1 MKHTLK
7 ILIPILLILALLIG
21 ACYFFL
27 IARRDLTESVFTY
40 WGNHFYNNGRYGR
53 AITCYKLAMHF
64 APKDAELAI
73 WLSNAYKRSGNY
85 TKAEYT
91 LVNAITQSPDA
102 ADLYIALSKTYVEQD
117 KLLDAETMLGR
128 ITNDTVRTQI
138 DALRP
143 AAPVIEPESGT
154 YTEYIDVTITG
165 TEGHRLRRLQ
175 QRFPGRGDGHLYR
188 PHLLT
193 AGESKIVALSVA
205 DNGLVS
211 DAVYAGYTVGSVVE
225 PVTLADA
232 GLDSYV
238 RELLGKTAGS
248 TLMTDELWAIEELD
262 LPDTVASL
270 EDLPYFHRP
279 AHARAA
285 PQQRVDGL
293 VGPRPA
299 AADAAY
305 AGPVRLHALVGGD
318 EHHRLLPELTSLN
331 LSGCAV
337 IDINA
342 LIGLQKLEFL
352 DLSNNTI
359 SDLTALS
366 ALQALKELHLT
377 NNPITSLANL
387 KNCTQLEILYA
398 NQCSITRIAGL
409 ADHMALK
416 ELYLAN
422 NQIADISVLA
432 SCTALQT
439 LDLSFNAVTDISIV
453 SELRQLVDLNVSNN
467 QITVFPAVD
476 ADTPLWH
483 VDISHN
489 QIEDLTGL
497 AGNLSVNFINAD
509 YNKIKSI
516 AKLEE
521 CVMLVK
527 MNLWDNPVNTD
538 EVKNCR
544 TSASSS
550 TITPNTRKRTQ
561 KPEKPAAARII
572 RSGLLF
578 AYWTRFSAGFM

>member
-21 ACYFFL
+21 ACCFFL

-128 ITNDTVRTQI
+128 ITNDAVRTQI

-165 TEGHRLRRLQ
+165 TEGTVYAVCNSD
-175 QRFPGRGDGHLYR
+175 FPAEETDIYTG
-188 PHLLT
+188 PISLT

-270 EDLPYFHRP
+270 EDLPYFTGLRTLSLHHSSASMDLSVLAQLPTLRTLDLSGCTLSS
-279 AHARAA
+279 AA
-285 PQQRVDGL
+285 MSTIVS
-293 VGPRPA
+293 
-299 AADAAY
+299 
-305 AGPVRLHALVGGD
+305 
-318 EHHRLLPELTSLN
+318 LPELTSLN

-366 ALQALKELHLT
+366 ALQ
-377 NNPITSLANL
+377 
-387 KNCTQLEILYA
+387 
-398 NQCSITRIAGL
+398 
-409 ADHMALK
+409 ALK

-538 EVKNCR
+538 EVKKLQDVGIIINY
-544 TSASSS
+544 
-550 TITPNTRKRTQ
+550 N
-561 KPEKPAAARII
+561 PEYKEADTEA
-572 RSGLLF
+572 
-578 AYWTRFSAGFM
+578 

>member
-128 ITNDTVRTQI
+128 ITNDAVRTQI

-165 TEGHRLRRLQ
+165 TEGTVYAVCNSD
-175 QRFPGRGDGHLYR
+175 FPAEETDIYTG
-188 PHLLT
+188 PISLT

-270 EDLPYFHRP
+270 EDLPYFTGLRTLSLHHSSASMDLSVLAQLPTLRTLDLSGCTLSS
-279 AHARAA
+279 AA
-285 PQQRVDGL
+285 MSTIVS
-293 VGPRPA
+293 
-299 AADAAY
+299 
-305 AGPVRLHALVGGD
+305 
-318 EHHRLLPELTSLN
+318 LPELTSLN

-409 ADHMALK
+409 ADHAALK

-432 SCTALQT
+432 SCTAMQT

-538 EVKNCR
+538 EVKKLQDVGIIINY
-544 TSASSS
+544 
-550 TITPNTRKRTQ
+550 N
-561 KPEKPAAARII
+561 PEYKEADTEA
-572 RSGLLF
+572 
-578 AYWTRFSAGFM
+578 

>member
-21 ACYFFL
+21 ACCFFL

-128 ITNDTVRTQI
+128 ITNDAVRTQI

-165 TEGHRLRRLQ
+165 TEGTVYAVCNSD
-175 QRFPGRGDGHLYR
+175 FPAEETDIYTG
-188 PHLLT
+188 PISLT

-205 DNGLVS
+205 ENGLVS
-211 DAVYAGYTVGSVVE
+211 DAAYAGYTVGNVVE
-225 PVTLADA
+225 EVKLSDA
-232 GLDSYV
+232 GLDAYV

-248 TLMTDELWAIEELD
+248 AIMSDDLWAVEELD

-270 EDLPYFHRP
+270 EDLSYFS
-279 AHARAA
+279 
-285 PQQRVDGL
+285 GL
-293 VGPRPA
+293 RSLS
-299 AADAAY
+299 
-305 AGPVRLHALVGGD
+305 LHHGTGLDLSVLSQLPTLRSLDLSGCTLSTEAMNTIVT
-318 EHHRLLPELTSLN
+318 LPELTSLN

-337 IDINA
+337 AEIDA
-342 LIGLQKLEFL
+342 LISLQKLETL

-366 ALQALKELHLT
+366 ALLALKELDLT
-377 NNPITSLANL
+377 NNPITSLSNL
-387 KNCTQLEILYA
+387 KNCTELETLRA
-398 NQCSITRIAGL
+398 GQCAITRIAGL
-409 ADHMALK
+409 ADHTKLKTLVLSGNQITDISALAGCTAL
-416 ELYLAN
+416 ETLDLSSN
-422 NQIADISVLA
+422 SIADISV
-432 SCTALQT
+432 
-439 LDLSFNAVTDISIV
+439 V
-453 SELRQLVDLNVSNN
+453 SGFKQLVDLNVSSN
-467 QITVFPAVD
+467 QIAELPQFD

-489 QIEDLTGL
+489 QIESFAGL
-497 AGNLSVNFINAD
+497 EGNLAVNFINAD
-509 YNKIKSI
+509 YNRIKSI
-516 AKLEE
+516 AKMES
-521 CVMLVK
+521 CVMLVR
-527 MNLWDNPVNTD
+527 MNLWDNPVDAD
-538 EVKNCR
+538 EVKQLQDVGILINYN
-544 TSASSS
+544 
-550 TITPNTRKRTQ
+550 PNYTE
-561 KPEKPAAARII
+561 PE
-572 RSGLLF
+572 SD
-578 AYWTRFSAGFM
+578 S

>member
-21 ACYFFL
+21 ACWFFL

-128 ITNDTVRTQI
+128 ITNDAVRTQI

-165 TEGHRLRRLQ
+165 TEGTVYAVCNSD
-175 QRFPGRGDGHLYR
+175 FPAEETDIYTG
-188 PHLLT
+188 PISLT

-205 DNGLVS
+205 ENGLVS
-211 DAVYAGYTVGSVVE
+211 DAVYAGYTVGNVVE
-225 PVTLADA
+225 EVKLADA
-232 GLDSYV
+232 GMDAYV

-248 TLMTDELWAIEELD
+248 AIMSDELWAVEELD

-270 EDLPYFHRP
+270 EDLPYFTGLHSLSLHHGTGLDLSVLSQLPTLRTLDLSGCTLST
-279 AHARAA
+279 AA
-285 PQQRVDGL
+285 MNTIVTL
-293 VGPRPA
+293 S
-299 AADAAY
+299 
-305 AGPVRLHALVGGD
+305 
-318 EHHRLLPELTSLN
+318 ELTSLN

-337 IDINA
+337 AEIDA
-342 LIGLQKLEFL
+342 LIGLQKLETL
-352 DLSNNTI
+352 DLSNNTV

-366 ALQALKELHLT
+366 ALLALRELNLT
-377 NNPITSLANL
+377 NNPITSLSNL
-387 KNCTQLEILYA
+387 KNCTELETLYA
-398 NQCSITRIAGL
+398 GQCAITRIAGL
-409 ADHMALK
+409 ADHTKLK
-416 ELYLAN
+416 TLVLSGN
-422 NQIADISVLA
+422 KITDISALA
-432 SCTALQT
+432 GCTAIET
-439 LDLSFNAVTDISIV
+439 LDLSGNSISDISVV
-453 SELRQLVDLNVSNN
+453 SGFKKLVDLNVSSN
-467 QITVFPAVD
+467 QITDLPQFD

-489 QIEDLTGL
+489 QIESL
-497 AGNLSVNFINAD
+497 AGLEGNLAVNFINAD
-509 YNKIKSI
+509 YNRVKSV
-516 AKLEE
+516 AKLES
-521 CVMLVK
+521 CIMLVR
-527 MNLWDNPVNTD
+527 MNLWDNPVDAD
-538 EVKNCR
+538 EVKQLQDIGILINYN
-544 TSASSS
+544 
-550 TITPNTRKRTQ
+550 PNYVE
-561 KPEKPAAARII
+561 PETE
-572 RSGLLF
+572 S
-578 AYWTRFSAGFM
+578 

>member
-21 ACYFFL
+21 ACCFFL

-128 ITNDTVRTQI
+128 ITNDAVRTQI

-165 TEGHRLRRLQ
+165 TEGTVYAVCNSD
-175 QRFPGRGDGHLYR
+175 FPAEETDIYTG
-188 PHLLT
+188 PISLT

-270 EDLPYFHRP
+270 EDLPYFTGLRTLALHHSSASMDLSVLAQLPTLRTLDLSGCTLSS
-279 AHARAA
+279 AA
-285 PQQRVDGL
+285 MSTIVS
-293 VGPRPA
+293 
-299 AADAAY
+299 
-305 AGPVRLHALVGGD
+305 
-318 EHHRLLPELTSLN
+318 LPELTSLN

-387 KNCTQLEILYA
+387 KNCTELEVLYA
-398 NQCSITRIAGL
+398 EQCSISKIAGL
-409 ADHMALK
+409 ADHTKLR
-416 ELYLAN
+416 ELYLAH
-422 NQIADISVLA
+422 NQISDVSVLSSCRALEKLDLGNNAVADISVA
-432 SCTALQT
+432 A
-439 LDLSFNAVTDISIV
+439 
-453 SELRQLVDLNVSNN
+453 ELPALVDLYVGNN
-467 QITVFPAVD
+467 KLTALPVFA
-476 ADTPLWH
+476 AETPLWH

-489 QIEDLTGL
+489 EISDLSGL
-497 AGNLSVNFINAD
+497 NGNLSINFIYAD
-509 YNKIKSI
+509 YNKITSI
-516 AKLEE
+516 ASLES
-521 CVMLVK
+521 CSMLVQID
-527 MNLWDNPVNTD
+527 LWDNPVNAD
-538 EVKNCR
+538 DVKKLQDVGILVNYNPSYKEAD
-544 TSASSS
+544 T
-550 TITPNTRKRTQ
+550 
-561 KPEKPAAARII
+561 AA
-572 RSGLLF
+572 
-578 AYWTRFSAGFM
+578 

>member
-21 ACYFFL
+21 ACCFFL

-128 ITNDTVRTQI
+128 ITNDAVRTQI

-165 TEGHRLRRLQ
+165 TEGTVYAVCNSD
-175 QRFPGRGDGHLYR
+175 FPAEETDIYTG
-188 PHLLT
+188 PISLT

-270 EDLPYFHRP
+270 EDLPYFTGLRTLSLHHSSASMDLSVLAQLPTLRTLDLSGCTLSS
-279 AHARAA
+279 AA
-285 PQQRVDGL
+285 MSTIVS
-293 VGPRPA
+293 
-299 AADAAY
+299 
-305 AGPVRLHALVGGD
+305 
-318 EHHRLLPELTSLN
+318 LPELTSLN

-377 NNPITSLANL
+377 NNPI
-387 KNCTQLEILYA
+387 K
-398 NQCSITRIAGL
+398 SITYLNNCLSLERLYIENCGIVRLSGIAGNASL
-409 ADHMALK
+409 Q
-416 ELYLAN
+416 ELYCSGNEIADLSVLSGCTALRVLDVSD
-422 NQIADISVLA
+422 NQIKDISVLA
-432 SCTALQT
+432 ELPP
-439 LDLSFNAVTDISIV
+439 LEEFNGD
-453 SELRQLVDLNVSNN
+453 NN
-467 QITVFPAVD
+467 QITAIPDFD
-476 ADTPLWH
+476 ETTSPLWRFS
-483 VDISHN
+483 VNHN
-489 QIEDLTGL
+489 EIESLEGL
-497 AGNLSVNFINAD
+497 AGIDNLNFVLAD
-509 YNKIKSI
+509 YNKIKDI
-516 AKLEE
+516 TVLES
-521 CVMLVK
+521 CRLLCQLDV
-527 MNLWDNPVNTD
+527 WDNPIDQDGVKTLQDGGVIVNFN
-538 EVKNCR
+538 KNYKED
-544 TSASSS
+544 TA
-550 TITPNTRKRTQ
+550 
-561 KPEKPAAARII
+561 E
-572 RSGLLF
+572 
-578 AYWTRFSAGFM
+578 

>member
-21 ACYFFL
+21 ACWFFL

-128 ITNDTVRTQI
+128 ITNDAVRTQI

-165 TEGHRLRRLQ
+165 TEGTVYAVCNSD
-175 QRFPGRGDGHLYR
+175 FPAEETDIYTG
-188 PHLLT
+188 PISLT

-270 EDLPYFHRP
+270 EDLPYFTGLRTLSLHHSSASMDLSVLAQLPTLRTLDLSGCTLSS
-279 AHARAA
+279 AA
-285 PQQRVDGL
+285 MSTIVS
-293 VGPRPA
+293 
-299 AADAAY
+299 
-305 AGPVRLHALVGGD
+305 
-318 EHHRLLPELTSLN
+318 LPELTSLN

-387 KNCTQLEILYA
+387 K
-398 NQCSITRIAGL
+398 
-409 ADHMALK
+409 
-416 ELYLAN
+416 
-422 NQIADISVLA
+422 
-432 SCTALQT
+432 TARSWRSST
-439 LDLSFNAVTDISIV
+439 
-453 SELRQLVDLNVSNN
+453 
-467 QITVFPAVD
+467 
-476 ADTPLWH
+476 
-483 VDISHN
+483 
-489 QIEDLTGL
+489 
-497 AGNLSVNFINAD
+497 
-509 YNKIKSI
+509 
-516 AKLEE
+516 
-521 CVMLVK
+521 
-527 MNLWDNPVNTD
+527 
-538 EVKNCR
+538 R
-544 TSASSS
+544 TSAPSRASRAWLTIWRSRSCIWPTTRSRISPSSPPARRCRRWTCRS
-550 TITPNTRKRTQ
+550 TRS
-561 KPEKPAAARII
+561 RISPSFPS
-572 RSGLLF
+572 SGS
-578 AYWTRFSAGFM
+578 WSTST